1 MALFFGYRR
10 IQMKLL
16 ILNYEFPPVGGGG
29 GVASLQLA
37 REFVRKGWQVDVIA
51 SGFSGLSKFENVNG
65 IRVYR
70 VPVVGRRH
78 QTHSSM
84 LALFTY
90 VLSAF
95 FLALRLCRREKYD
108 HINSHFAVPTG
119 PLGHVLSRL
128 YRITHTLSIHGGDIY
143 DPSKKASPHRHWW
156 LRKTVSYVLNTA
168 DHIIAQSQDTKKNA
182 MKLYSPKKKIHV
194 VPLPFEPIEYI
205 QSTRAEL
212 GLEENI
218 VYMIAVGRLIRR
230 KGFDDIA
237 RALTRLPENIHA
249 LIIGEGPERQYFQKI
264 ASEQGVSERF
274 HLLGFVEEQKKMQLL
289 EAADMYVL
297 SSWHEG
303 FGIVLQ
309 EAMQAGLPILA
320 ADNGGQT
327 DIIVDG
333 VNGFYI
339 RSHDPKSIATGVK
352 KIIENAEMAQQI
364 SNTNRVAVVQFRA
377 DEIVQHYCD
386 IMTS

>member
-1 MALFFGYRR
+1 
-10 IQMKLL
+10 MKLL

-29 GVASLQLA
+29 GIASYQLA
-37 REFVRKGWQVDVIA
+37 REFVRKGWEVDVIA
-51 SGFSGLSKFENVNG
+51 SGFSGLSRYEEMDG
-65 IRVYR
+65 IHVYR
-70 VPVVGRRH
+70 VPVIGRRH

-95 FLALRLCRREKYD
+95 FLASRMCYKRKYE

-119 PLGHVLSRL
+119 PLGHMLSSIFG
-128 YRITHTLSIHGGDIY
+128 ITHTLSIHGGDIF
-143 DPSKKASPHRHWW
+143 DPSKKSSPHRHWW
-156 LRKTVSYVLNTA
+156 LRRTVAYVLNTA
-168 DHIIAQSQDTKKNA
+168 DHVIAQSEDTKKNA
-182 MKLYSPKKKIHV
+182 EDIYAPSTEISV
-194 VPLPFEPIEYI
+194 VPLPYQPIEYI
-205 QSTRAEL
+205 QSTRSEL
-212 GLEENI
+212 GLEDNI
-218 VYMIAVGRLIRR
+218 VYLIGVGRLIRR

-237 RALTRLPENIHA
+237 RALVRLPDYVHA
-249 LIIGEGPERQYFQKI
+249 LIIGEGPERKYFQKI
-264 ASEQGVSERF
+264 AIEQGVSDRF

-289 EAADMYVL
+289 DAADIYVL

-333 VNGFYI
+333 INGYYI
-339 RSHDPKSIATGVK
+339 RAHDPKSIATGVK
-352 KIIENAEMAQQI
+352 KILQHPQEAEKI
-364 SNTNRVAVVQFRA
+364 SRVNRVAVQQFRP
-377 DEIVQHYCD
+377 DEIVARYCD
-386 IMTS
+386 IMTMNK